1 MEITPWTIY
10 LIEVVG
16 AVGELAKI
24 IAVVLMIYSAFLIF
38 ATVIATDGYMP
49 KIREVAQGTKK
60 LLIVSAI
67 CAFVSILAPSRTTLA
82 AMYVI
87 PMIANSEVVQQLPKE
102 LVALA
107 KVYLQKLEMEGEK

>member
-1 MEITPWTIY
+1 MEITPLTIY

-24 IAVVLMIYSAFLIF
+24 IAVSLLIYSAFLIF
-38 ATVIATDGYMP
+38 TTIIATDGYMP

-67 CAFVSILAPSRTTLA
+67 CVLVSILAPSRTTLA

-87 PMIANSEVVQQLPKE
+87 PMIANSAVVQELPKE
-102 LVALA
+102 LVSLSKA
-107 KVYLQKLEMEGEK
+107 YLQKLEKEGER

>member
-87 PMIANSEVVQQLPKE
+87 PMITNSEVVQQLPKE

-107 KVYLQKLEMEGEK
+107 KVYLQKLEKEGEK